1 MVVSFYQSIS
11 VSSSQQPPVSDIWV
25 AAVIRNIAKTTTSCQ
40 FNSGSNHQGEEKK
53 IKIKNSSTLENT
65 GSIDNRL
72 PIDPGPSN
80 FQTTPGRRM
89 GLTISACVWFL
100 IDPLRLSPSE
110 LLITDHSLQKMME
123 THIREITRI
132 LTAEILDGWWIS
144 DDQDTK
150 RSETMRIL
158 FYSFMMRIMRPFR
171 GVYDGVWERPVW
183 RLQSISHPRSGNKNV
198 IWVRAL

>member
-40 FNSGSNHQGEEKK
+40 FSSGSNHQGEEKK
-53 IKIKNSSTLENT
+53 IKMKNSSILENT
-65 GSIDNRL
+65 WSIDNRL

-171 GVYDGVWERPVW
+171 GVYDGVWEGPVW
-183 RLQSISHPRSGNKNV
+183 RLQSISHPRSGSKNV